1 MGAIQG
7 QVSRMVY
14 TKIEF
19 NVCLLQMKFLI
30 AGFSWK
36 WYQPHDSNWYH
47 PEVLNGKAFCQ
58 LLGAVAA
65 LVFSMS
71 YQADTSKLLIL
82 PYQPRNSM
90 NCNATYHA
98 LLRIV
103 FTNFNLSYMLHMY
116 FVVYCIHFKSIEH

>member
-30 AGFSWK
+30 DGFSWK
-36 WYQPHDSNWYH
+36 RCQPHDSNWYS
-47 PEVLNGKAFCQ
+47 PEALDGKAFSE
-58 LLGAVAA
+58 LLGAA

-71 YQADTSKLLIL
+71 YQIDTSKLLIL
-82 PYQPRNSM
+82 PSQP
-90 NCNATYHA
+90 
-98 LLRIV
+98 
-103 FTNFNLSYMLHMY
+103 
-116 FVVYCIHFKSIEH
+116 